1 MNTQT
6 IEREAMQLPLN
17 ELAALAERLLASLD
31 NLPVA
36 ELEQLWLSEAARR
49 ADEID
54 RGLVKLIPG
63 QEVDSQ
69 ARALCR

>member
-1 MNTQT
+1 MNNQT

-17 ELAALAERLLASLD
+17 ERAALAERLLASLD
-31 NLPVA
+31 DLPLA
-36 ELEQLWLSEAARR
+36 ELEQLWATEAARR

-54 RGLVKLIPG
+54 RGLVKLIPS
-63 QEVDSQ
+63 QEVDRE

>member
-17 ELAALAERLLASLD
+17 ERAALAERLLASLD
-31 NLPVA
+31 NLPSA
-36 ELEQLWLSEAARR
+36 ELEQLWLTEAVRR

-54 RGLVKLIPG
+54 RGLIKLIPS
-63 QEVDSQ
+63 QEVERE